1 MHRCDE
7 ATVRGSL
14 ELIDDVALLLHTL
27 LLAAGAPPAAFYAAN
42 HGGYAVRRR
51 SLPRVLGTGALDG
64 VVSSPF
70 SPPPGASAW

>member
-1 MHRCDE
+1 M
-7 ATVRGSL
+7 RGSL

-27 LLAAGAPPAAFYAAN
+27 LLAAGAPPAAFCAAN
-42 HGGYAVRRR
+42 QAGGYAV
-51 SLPRVLGTGALDG
+51 SGAGALDG